1 MPSVNA
7 VADEPLLDYLL
18 EQGHRP
24 EFTCR
29 FRWAN
34 GSDLGTP
41 HNPAE
46 RTGVMNRQM
55 FGAAVVPENDGSVG
69 PSKTA
74 GKFRPAPLPQQIIQ
88 QRLALRLR
96 PTLEADGIG
105 TIDEQ

>member
-55 FGAAVVPENDGSVG
+55 FGAAV
-69 PSKTA
+69 
-74 GKFRPAPLPQQIIQ
+74 
-88 QRLALRLR
+88 ALRLR
-96 PTLEADGIG
+96 PTLEADGKG